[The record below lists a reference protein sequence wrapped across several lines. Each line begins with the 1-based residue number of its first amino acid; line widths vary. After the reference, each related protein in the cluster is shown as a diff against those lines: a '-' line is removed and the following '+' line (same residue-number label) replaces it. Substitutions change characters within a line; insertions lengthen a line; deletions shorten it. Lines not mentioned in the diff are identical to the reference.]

1 MPSNPVL
8 NSAALEAGSFPV
20 TLAPGAFSPWIV
32 AVGQDADAR
41 TETAMLY
48 LEDETGRRSNALPL
62 GNFVFSD
69 ALKFAELVFP
79 AGTPYIVEVD
89 PANPLRF
96 RVQNTNAPA

>member
-8 NSAALEAGSFPV
+8 TSASLETGSFPV
-20 TLAPGAFSPWIV
+20 VMAPGQVSPWIV

-41 TETAMLY
+41 TETALLY

-69 ALKFAELVFP
+69 ALHFAELAFP
-79 AGTPYIVEVD
+79 AGTPYSVEVD